1 MLAFALCCARVLSG
15 NFRIHFESDE
25 IRKKLDFA
33 LNKLQRPVHI
43 LELNGVYYLLLK
55 DETGKQISP
64 VSAVK
69 KICQNADRKE
79 QLTRVSMKE
88 ITAKYNLASE

>member
-25 IRKKLDFA
+25 IRKKVDLA
-33 LNKLQRPVHI
+33 MNKLQRQVHI
-43 LELNGVYYLLLK
+43 CELNGVYYLLLK
-55 DETGKQISP
+55 DEAGKQISP
-64 VSAVK
+64 VNAVK

-79 QLTRVSMKE
+79 QLTRVTMKE
-88 ITAKYNLASE
+88 ITTKYNQASE

>member
-1 MLAFALCCARVLSG
+1 MLAFALCCARVLYG
-15 NFRIHFESDE
+15 NFRIHFESNE
-25 IRKKLDFA
+25 VRKKLDFA

-55 DETGKQISP
+55 DETEKQISP

-79 QLTRVSMKE
+79 QLIRVTMKE
-88 ITAKYNLASE
+88 ITSNYNQAS